1 MVHLAFDVG
10 PAEID
15 ELVIAGWTGRDIAAL
30 NHHIDELMAI
40 GVPPPSS
47 VPLYYR
53 AAAQLLTQADTIDV
67 LREDTSGEV
76 EPVLV
81 GTPERLWV
89 TLGSDHTDRKAE
101 TFSVAVGKQICAKA
115 VGRTAWRFED
125 VEPQWDRLILRSFV
139 EQGGPQGIGRTL
151 YQEGTLAAIRPA
163 RDLIQGWQGQ
173 KRLPAG
179 VAMFMGTLPAIGGI
193 RPSTRFAMEL
203 EDPTTGRKLTHA
215 YSVRTL
221 PVVS

>member
-10 PAEID
+10 AAEID
-15 ELVIAGWTGRDIAAL
+15 ELVIAGWTGRDVVAL
-30 NHHIDELMAI
+30 NHHIDELKAI

-67 LREDTSGEV
+67 LGEDTSGEV
-76 EPVLV
+76 EPVLI

-101 TFSVAVGKQICAKA
+101 TFSVAVAKQVCAKA
-115 VGRTAWRFED
+115 IGRTAWRFED

-139 EQGGPQGIGRTL
+139 ERDTRQTL

-163 RDLIQGWQGQ
+163 RELIQGWRGQ

-179 VAMFMGTLPAIGGI
+179 VAMFLGTLPAIGGI
-193 RPSTRFAMEL
+193 RSSTRFVMEL
-203 EDPTTGRKLTHA
+203 EDPTTGRKLSHA
-215 YSVRTL
+215 YSITTL
-221 PVVS
+221 PIVG

>member
-1 MVHLAFDVG
+1 MVRLAFDVG
-10 PAEID
+10 PAEIED
-15 ELVIAGWTGRDIAAL
+15 LVIAGWTGRDVAAL
-30 NHHIDELMAI
+30 NHHIDELKAI

-53 AAAQLLTQADTIDV
+53 VATQLLTQADTIEV
-67 LREDTSGEV
+67 LGEDTSGEV

-101 TFSVAVGKQICAKA
+101 TMGVAISKQVCPKA
-115 VGRTAWRFED
+115 IGRTAWRFED
-125 VEPQWDRLILRSFV
+125 VEPQWDRMILRGFV
-139 EQGGPQGIGRTL
+139 EQDGKRTL
-151 YQEGTLAAIRPA
+151 YQEGTLATIRPA
-163 RDLIQGWQGQ
+163 RELILGWQGQ

-193 RPSTRFAMEL
+193 RPSKRFAMEL
-203 EDPTTGRKLTHA
+203 EDPTTGHKLMHA
-215 YSVRTL
+215 YSVKTL
-221 PVVS
+221 PIVS

>member
-15 ELVIAGWTGRDIAAL
+15 ELVIAGWTSRDVEAL
-30 NHHIDELMAI
+30 NHHVEELKAI

-47 VPLYYR
+47 MPLYYR

-67 LREDTSGEV
+67 LGEDTSGEV

-81 GTPERLWV
+81 GTRERLWV

-101 TFSVAVGKQICAKA
+101 TFSVAVAKQICAKA
-115 VGRTAWRFED
+115 IGRTAWRFED

-139 EQGGPQGIGRTL
+139 EHDGQRTL
-151 YQEGTLAAIRPA
+151 YQEGALAAIRPA
-163 RDLIQGWQGQ
+163 RQLIQGWQSQ

-193 RPSTRFAMEL
+193 RPSKRFAMEL
-203 EDPTTGRKLTHA
+203 EDPTTGRKLSHA

>member
-10 PAEID
+10 TAEID
-15 ELVIAGWTGRDIAAL
+15 ELVIAGWTGRDVAAL
-30 NHHIDELMAI
+30 NHHIDELKAI

-67 LREDTSGEV
+67 LGEDTSGEV

-101 TFSVAVGKQICAKA
+101 TINVTLSKQMCAKP
-115 VGRTAWRFED
+115 VGPALWRYDE
-125 VEPQWDRLILRSFV
+125 VKPHWEKLVLRSFV
-139 EQGGPQGIGRTL
+139 SDGGTRRL
-151 YQEGTLAAIRPA
+151 YQEGPVTNMRSPEELIKLYTGGDKLAPGTAMFCGTLAVH
-163 RDLIQGWQGQ
+163 G
-173 KRLPAG
+173 G
-179 VAMFMGTLPAIGGI
+179 VAPGDTFE
-193 RPSTRFAMEL
+193 MEL
-203 EDPTTGRKLTHA
+203 DDPVLGRKLTA
-215 YSVRTL
+215 SYRIVSL
-221 PVVS
+221 PDEG

>member
-1 MVHLAFDVG
+1 MVRLAFDVG
-10 PAEID
+10 SAAID
-15 ELVIAGWTGRDIAAL
+15 QLVIAGWTGRNVAAL
-30 NHHIDELMAI
+30 NHHIEELKAI

-53 AAAQLLTQADTIDV
+53 AAAQLLTQDDTIDV
-67 LREDTSGEV
+67 LGEDTSGEV

-101 TFSVAVGKQICAKA
+101 TFSVAVAKQICAKA
-115 VGRTAWRFED
+115 IGRTAWRFED
-125 VEPQWDRLILRSFV
+125 IEPQWDRLILRSFV
-139 EQGGPQGIGRTL
+139 EQDGSLTL
-151 YQEGTLAAIRPA
+151 YQEGALAAIRPA

-179 VAMFMGTLPAIGGI
+179 VAMFLGTLPAIGGI

-203 EDPTTGRKLTHA
+203 EDPTTGRKLSHA

>member
-15 ELVIAGWTGRDIAAL
+15 ELVIAGWTGRDVAAL
-30 NHHIDELMAI
+30 NHHIDELKAI
-40 GVPPPSS
+40 GVPPPSA

-67 LREDTSGEV
+67 LGEDTSGEV
-76 EPVLV
+76 EPVLI

-101 TFSVAVGKQICAKA
+101 TYSVAVAKQICAKA
-115 VGRTAWRFED
+115 IGRTAWRFED

-139 EQGGPQGIGRTL
+139 EQDGGQAL
-151 YQEGTLAAIRPA
+151 YQEATLAAIRPA
-163 RDLIQGWQGQ
+163 RELIQGWQGQ

-193 RPSTRFAMEL
+193 RPSRRFAMEL
-203 EDPTTGRKLTHA
+203 EDPTTGRKLCHA

-221 PVVS
+221 PVVC

>member
-10 PAEID
+10 PAEIG
-15 ELVIAGWTGRDIAAL
+15 ELVIAGWTGRDLAAL
-30 NHHIDELMAI
+30 NHHIEELKAI

-67 LREDTSGEV
+67 LGEDTSGEV

-101 TFSVAVGKQICAKA
+101 TFSVAVAKQICAKA
-115 VGRTAWRFED
+115 IGRTAWRFED
-125 VEPQWDRLILRSFV
+125 VEPQWDRMILRSFV
-139 EQGGPQGIGRTL
+139 EQEGSWTL
-151 YQEGTLAAIRPA
+151 YQEGGLAAIRPA
-163 RDLIQGWQGQ
+163 RELIQGWQGQ

-193 RPSTRFAMEL
+193 RASKRFAMEL
-203 EDPTTGRKLTHA
+203 EDPTTGRKLSHA

>member
-10 PAEID
+10 PAEIG
-15 ELVIAGWTGRDIAAL
+15 ELVIAGWTGRDLAAL
-30 NHHIDELMAI
+30 NHHIEELKAI

-67 LREDTSGEV
+67 LGEDTSGEV

-101 TFSVAVGKQICAKA
+101 TFSVAVAKQICAKA
-115 VGRTAWRFED
+115 IGRTAWRFED
-125 VEPQWDRLILRSFV
+125 VEPQWDRMILRSFI
-139 EQGGPQGIGRTL
+139 EQESSWTL
-151 YQEGTLAAIRPA
+151 YQEGGLAAIRPA
-163 RDLIQGWQGQ
+163 RELIQGWQGQ

-193 RPSTRFAMEL
+193 RASKRFAMEL
-203 EDPTTGRKLTHA
+203 EDPTTGRKLSHA

>member
-10 PAEID
+10 PAEIG
-15 ELVIAGWTGRDIAAL
+15 ELVIAGWTGRDLAAL
-30 NHHIDELMAI
+30 NHHIEELKAI

-67 LREDTSGEV
+67 LGEDTSGEV

-101 TFSVAVGKQICAKA
+101 TFSVAVAKQICAKA
-115 VGRTAWRFED
+115 IGRTAWRFED
-125 VEPQWDRLILRSFV
+125 VEPQWDRMILRSFV
-139 EQGGPQGIGRTL
+139 EQEGSWTL
-151 YQEGTLAAIRPA
+151 YQEGELAAIRPA
-163 RDLIQGWQGQ
+163 RELIQGWQGQ

-193 RPSTRFAMEL
+193 RASKRFTMEL
-203 EDPTTGRKLTHA
+203 EDPTTGRKLFHA

>member
-1 MVHLAFDVG
+1 LK
-10 PAEID
+10 
-15 ELVIAGWTGRDIAAL
+15 
-30 NHHIDELMAI
+30 AI

-53 AAAQLLTQADTIDV
+53 AAAQLLTQDDTIDV
-67 LREDTSGEV
+67 LGEDTSGEV

-101 TFSVAVGKQICAKA
+101 TFSVAVAKQICAKA
-115 VGRTAWRFED
+115 IGRTAWRFED
-125 VEPQWDRLILRSFV
+125 IEPQWDRLILRSFV
-139 EQGGPQGIGRTL
+139 EQDGSLTL
-151 YQEGTLAAIRPA
+151 YQEGALAAIRPA

-179 VAMFMGTLPAIGGI
+179 VAMFLGTLPAIGGI

-203 EDPTTGRKLTHA
+203 EDPTTGRKLSHA

>member
-15 ELVIAGWTGRDIAAL
+15 ELVIAGWTGRDVEAL
-30 NHHIDELMAI
+30 NHHIEELKAI

-47 VPLYYR
+47 MPLYYR

-67 LREDTSGEV
+67 LGEDTSGEV

-101 TFSVAVGKQICAKA
+101 TFSVAVAKQICAKA
-115 VGRTAWRFED
+115 IGRTAWRFED

-139 EQGGPQGIGRTL
+139 EHDGQRTL
-151 YQEGTLAAIRPA
+151 YQEGALAAIRPA
-163 RDLIQGWQGQ
+163 RQLIQGWQSQ

-193 RPSTRFAMEL
+193 RPSKRFAMEL
-203 EDPTTGRKLTHA
+203 EDPTTGRKLSHA

-221 PVVS
+221 PIVS